1 MTHTLVTFLGRPN
14 FTVDGDPGNRMY
26 REATYSFPD
35 ERRTSAFFGLALAD
49 YLEVDELVIL
59 GTSRS
64 MWGVLVSSLAD
75 QTRAGV
81 MGDEDD
87 EARIIQLL
95 DAEDAGEVTNKL
107 LTSLTNT
114 MTNAVAQA
122 VGRPVNVKPQLIPFA
137 RDTVEQ
143 LEILQAVSK
152 AVPDDGDVSFDLTHG
167 FRHLGMVG
175 FLSAFMLEQ
184 VKRMNV
190 CGLWYGALDMT
201 HDGITPVLRL
211 DGLSSVRRW
220 MDALNR
226 FDASGDYGVFAPLL
240 KEDHVSQR
248 CVQSLKGAAFH
259 ERTLNLSRA
268 AEEIRRFLP
277 TLDNSLQGASELF
290 RHRLRARLEWAAKE
304 DLAEQQCTLA
314 YVYLERRDFMR
325 AAVFGWEAQVTNEC
339 VRRCPELDP
348 EDHDQRQ
355 QGLRRLRERLRR
367 RRGEDPTRK
376 AFFQLQDIRNA
387 LAHVNPP
394 RNLEIRRILR
404 AADTLES
411 RLRWCFEC
419 LLNFRRSD

>member
-14 FTVDGDPGNRMY
+14 FAIGRDREY
-26 REATYSFPD
+26 RLAKYCFPD
-35 ERRTSAFFGLALAD
+35 REIRCSAFFGLALAD
-49 YLEVDELVIL
+49 YLDVNELVIL
-59 GTSRS
+59 GTSGS
-64 MWGVLVSSLAD
+64 MWDVLVCSLAD
-75 QTRAGV
+75 QNGMTC
-81 MGDEDD
+81 EDQRNFD
-87 EARIIQLL
+87 TLIE
-95 DAEDAGEVTNKL
+95 DVDAGTVANDLLASLKDTMSRAVERTVTP
-107 LTSLTNT
+107 
-114 MTNAVAQA
+114 
-122 VGRPVNVKPQLIPFA
+122 RLIPFA
-137 RDTVEQ
+137 KDTDEQ

-240 KEDHVSQR
+240 KEDHVSPR

-268 AEEIRRFLP
+268 AKEIKRFLP
-277 TLDNSLQGASELF
+277 TLNNPLQGASELF

-339 VRRCPELDP
+339 VRRFPELDP
-348 EDHDQRQ
+348 EDHDKRQ

-367 RRGEDPTRK
+367 RRGEDPTRN

-394 RNLEIRRILR
+394 RNPEIRRILGD
-404 AADTLES
+404 ADRLER
-411 RLRWCFEC
+411 RLSQCFRC
-419 LLNFRRSD
+419 LLNY